1 MTQKFNNDQEY
12 PAANREYKDSLFRL
26 VFQKKEDLLSLYN
39 AVNGSNYD
47 DPDELEVNTLGNV
60 LYLTKKNDISFLISG
75 MMNLYE
81 HQSTFNPNMPIRG
94 LMYLCKL
101 YEKYII
107 KNKIDIYTST
117 PKTLPFPQYF
127 VFYNGTKSEPDRQDL
142 NLSDL
147 FKKPVIPVKPCLE
160 CVATMLNINYGHNKD
175 LLEKC
180 QRLKEYAIFVDTVR
194 HELSSD
200 KPLELAVSSAI
211 DICIQKNI
219 LPDILT
225 DQKAEVIQM
234 ILETYDKELHDKTLR
249 NEGQEEERENG
260 IRQLLSALYEL
271 NIPKDTAL
279 QKLKEK
285 YPLSENEAE
294 NYLAEYWSE

>member
-75 MMNLYE
+75 M
-81 HQSTFNPNMPIRG
+81 
-94 LMYLCKL
+94 MYLCKL

-194 HELSSD
+194 QELSSD
-200 KPLELAVSSAI
+200 RPLELAVSSAV
-211 DICIQKNI
+211 DICIRKKI

-249 NEGQEEERENG
+249 NEGQEEGASTERING

-294 NYLAEYWSE
+294 SYLAEYWSE